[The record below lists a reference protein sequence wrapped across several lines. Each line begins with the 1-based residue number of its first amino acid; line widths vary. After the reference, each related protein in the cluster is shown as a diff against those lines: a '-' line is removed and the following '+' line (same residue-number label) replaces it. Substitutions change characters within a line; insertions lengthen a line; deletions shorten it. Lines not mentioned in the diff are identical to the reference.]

1 MDNDSSSGK
10 DKDKHKSKDMERK
23 KEKQMRS
30 KTKLLQKLLLVYL
43 PVETRVNV
51 MYKSQLLMLVR
62 RSSEGGLVPLNLVG
76 VEVY

>member
-23 KEKQMRS
+23 KEKQMHS
-30 KTKLLQKLLLVYL
+30 KTKTKTKLLQKLLLVYL

-51 MYKSQLLMLVR
+51 MHKSQLSMLVR
-62 RSSEGGLVPLNLVG
+62 RRV
-76 VEVY
+76 